1 MAIKSI
7 TIGSMKNIFSYD
19 DSLVTVA
26 LEIPGPIKQTS
37 AATLPEHLV
46 RKEEADA
53 EYGSSSALTS
63 HVNNTDNPHSVTL
76 TQAADLTETPI
87 SGTFQTG
94 STVPGTLS
102 ELIIENG
109 IIVGATLVP

>member
-1 MAIKSI
+1 
-7 TIGSMKNIFSYD
+7 MKNIFSYD
-19 DSLVTVA
+19 DSLVTNA

-37 AATLPEHLV
+37 AATSPEHLV
-46 RKEEADA
+46 RKGEADA
-53 EYGSSSALTS
+53 EYGPNGALTS
-63 HVNNTDNPHSVTL
+63 HINNTSNPHSVTL
-76 TQAADLTETPI
+76 TQAANLAGTPI

-102 ELIIENG
+102 GLIIENG